1 MITLEKAL
9 ERWSSESNVTS
20 LPTLSSRLLPSYST
34 DVPVL
39 KLLQN
44 WLQEESEMGSALVE
58 ISNQLAAAAERAGSS
73 VVTVGGRSHG
83 SSSGIH
89 WRRDVVVTANHAV
102 KRDEDI
108 TVTLPDG
115 RSLNA
120 TVVGRD
126 GGTDVAVLKVEGLGE
141 SPAQFSDRSATRVG
155 NLALVLG
162 RHRENGLMA
171 SLGAVSLVSDSRRTW
186 AGGTLDRYIR
196 LDVALYPGSS
206 GGSVVDVEGRIIGM
220 ATAALSRVAP
230 LTVPVSTV
238 NRVSATLLEKGHI
251 PRGYLGIGLQPVS
264 IPSDLKTKLSLAN
277 TNGII
282 VLSVEPGGPAERGGL
297 MIGDILVTLE
307 GHALEQ
313 PGDLQTLLNADAVG
327 KSRRVQAIRGG
338 KLVELSV
345 QIAERPRRS

>member
-1 MITLEKAL
+1 MY
-9 ERWSSESNVTS
+9 
-20 LPTLSSRLLPSYST
+20 LSGTPSQGNASLLPSLSSGLLPTYST
-34 DVPVL
+34 DVPAL
-39 KLLQN
+39 KILQTGFRRN
-44 WLQEESEMGSALVE
+44 KKMASALIE

-73 VVTVGGRSHG
+73 VVNVGGRSHG

-89 WRRDVVVTANHAV
+89 WRRDVVVTANHTV

-108 TVTLPDG
+108 AVTLSDG
-115 RSLNA
+115 RSLKA
-120 TVVGRD
+120 TLVGRD
-126 GGTDVAVLKVEGLGE
+126 GGTDLAVLKVEGLGE
-141 SPAQFSDRSATRVG
+141 SPAQFSEASASRVG

-171 SLGAVSLVSDSRRTW
+171 SLGAVSLVADSRRTW

-264 IPSDLKTKLSLAN
+264 IPADLKSKLSLTN

-297 MIGDILVTLE
+297 MIGDILIALE
-307 GHALEQ
+307 GQALEQ
-313 PGDLQTLLNADAVG
+313 TDDLQTLLNADAVG
-327 KSRRVQAIRGG
+327 KSRKVQVIRGG
-338 KLVELSV
+338 KLIELSV
-345 QIAERPRRS
+345 QISERPRRS

>member
-1 MITLEKAL
+1 MH
-9 ERWSSESNVTS
+9 
-20 LPTLSSRLLPSYST
+20 LSGTPSQGNASLLPSLSSGLLPTYST
-34 DVPVL
+34 DVPAL
-39 KLLQN
+39 KILQTGFRRN
-44 WLQEESEMGSALVE
+44 KKMASALIE

-73 VVTVGGRSHG
+73 VVNVGGRSHG

-89 WRRDVVVTANHAV
+89 WRRDVVVTANHTV

-108 TVTLPDG
+108 AVTLSDG
-115 RSLNA
+115 RWLKA
-120 TVVGRD
+120 TLVGRD
-126 GGTDVAVLKVEGLGE
+126 GGTDLAVLKVEGLGE
-141 SPAQFSDRSATRVG
+141 SPAQFSEASASRVG

-171 SLGAVSLVSDSRRTW
+171 SLGAVSLVADSRRTW

-264 IPSDLKTKLSLAN
+264 IPADLKSKLSLTN

-297 MIGDILVTLE
+297 MIGDILIALE
-307 GHALEQ
+307 GQALEQ
-313 PGDLQTLLNADAVG
+313 TDDLQTLLNADAVG
-327 KSRRVQAIRGG
+327 KSRKVQVIRGG
-338 KLVELSV
+338 KLIELSV
-345 QIAERPRRS
+345 QISERPRRS

>member
-1 MITLEKAL
+1 
-9 ERWSSESNVTS
+9 
-20 LPTLSSRLLPSYST
+20 
-34 DVPVL
+34 
-39 KLLQN
+39 
-44 WLQEESEMGSALVE
+44 MGSTLVE
-58 ISNQLAAAAERAGSS
+58 LSNQLAGAAERAGAA
-73 VVTVGGRSHG
+73 VVNVAGRSHG

-108 TVTLPDG
+108 AVTLPDG
-115 RSLNA
+115 KSLKA
-120 TVVGRD
+120 TLVGRD

-141 SPAQFSDRSATRVG
+141 SPAQFSEASDARVG

-162 RHRENGLMA
+162 RHQENGLMA

-196 LDVALYPGSS
+196 LDV
-206 GGSVVDVEGRIIGM
+206 EGRIIGM

-238 NRVSATLLEKGHI
+238 NRVTSTLLEKGHI

-264 IPSDLKTKLSLAN
+264 IPADLKSKLSLAN

-282 VLSVEPGGPAERGGL
+282 VLSVEPGGPAERGGM
-297 MIGDILVTLE
+297 MIGDILISLE
-307 GHALEQ
+307 GNALEQ
-313 PGDLQTLLNADAVG
+313 TDDLQTLLNADAVG
-327 KSRRVQAIRGG
+327 KSRKVQAIRGG
-338 KLVELSV
+338 KLVDLSV

>member
-1 MITLEKAL
+1 
-9 ERWSSESNVTS
+9 
-20 LPTLSSRLLPSYST
+20 
-34 DVPVL
+34 
-39 KLLQN
+39 
-44 WLQEESEMGSALVE
+44 MGSALVE

-73 VVTVGGRSHG
+73 VVNVGGRSHG

-89 WRRDVVVTANHAV
+89 WRRDVVVTANHTV

-108 TVTLPDG
+108 AVTLPDG
-115 RSLNA
+115 RSLKA
-120 TVVGRD
+120 TLVGRD

-141 SPAQFSDRSATRVG
+141 SPAQFSEASAARVG

-162 RHRENGLMA
+162 RHQENGLMA
-171 SLGAVSLVSDSRRTW
+171 SLGAVSLIADSRRTW

-238 NRVSATLLEKGHI
+238 NRVTSTLMEKGHI

-264 IPSDLKTKLSLAN
+264 IPADLKSKLALAN

-313 PGDLQTLLNADAVG
+313 TDDLQTVLNADAVG
-327 KSRRVQAIRGG
+327 KSRKVQAIRGG

>member
-1 MITLEKAL
+1 M
-9 ERWSSESNVTS
+9 R
-20 LPTLSSRLLPSYST
+20 
-34 DVPVL
+34 
-39 KLLQN
+39 
-44 WLQEESEMGSALVE
+44 SALVE
-58 ISNQLAAAAERAGSS
+58 ISNQLASAAERAGSA
-73 VVTVGGRSHG
+73 VVNVAGRWHG

-89 WRRDVVVTANHAV
+89 WRRDVVVTANHTV

-108 TVTLPDG
+108 AVTLPDG
-115 RSLNA
+115 RSLKA
-120 TVVGRD
+120 TLVGRD

-141 SPAQFSDRSATRVG
+141 SPAQFGETSIPRVG

-196 LDVALYPGSS
+196 LDVSLYPGSS

-230 LTVPVSTV
+230 LTVPIATV

-264 IPSDLKTKLSLAN
+264 IPADLQSKLSLAN

-282 VLSVEPGGPAERGGL
+282 VLSVETGGPAEKGGL

-307 GHALEQ
+307 GQALEQ
-313 PGDLQTLLNADAVG
+313 TDDLQTALEC
-327 KSRRVQAIRGG
+327 RRGRKIQ
-338 KLVELSV
+338 KNSSH
-345 QIAERPRRS
+345 PRRQTH